1 MKAKVNIDREKIS
14 DAEIRARKDFS
25 SVLQQYNT
33 AGHTQAASRSLFR
46 SKGFL
51 ATFLTLTLLTLSF
64 LTWFSLRPDE
74 NAIKFSAITVK
85 QTKLAKEEAL
95 AVVAAPA
102 PAGIKFAAH
111 LKKLDIPF
119 QNYKMDASAGGE
131 FKSSKGARIR
141 IPKNAFADA
150 NGKALKGEVELRFRE
165 FNSPVDFFLGGVP
178 MSYDS
183 AGVRYQIE
191 SAGMVELLGYKDLKP
206 VYIIPGKKV
215 EIEVDAKASGPSY
228 NVYRLDTS
236 TCNWVYAGKDKVR
249 KLDKNELVSHANT
262 SPQTFDALPEV
273 KKLDEKIADLKQEC
287 NQKLAQIPATGA
299 MPQEPHKANPANKH
313 WTPDVDVS
321 EFPELSKFKST
332 VFEVTPESKPLSEDT
347 YLTTWEDITIT
358 PAETTQKGQTYKI
371 VLKKGKQSLDI
382 TAYPVLEGKE
392 YDAALKAYRAQL
404 DKYSQA
410 ANGNAESE
418 KKIKS
423 DYDKEETALGNKRRE
438 LEKAFAEQSKHASFD
453 AEKEKKVVHI
463 FELSGFGIFGCDA
476 LHAYP
481 TGAIASIKLLGQ
493 DGKILPCQTVYLV
506 DASKN
511 SLYTYSS
518 PIIAKFQ
525 YDPASRNMIW
535 TVANGKLYMLR
546 ASEFS
551 SIGKNI
557 ETEIK
562 LTAVD
567 AELRDAD
574 AVKAFMGI

>member
-1 MKAKVNIDREKIS
+1 MKPKVNIDREKPS

-25 SVLQQYNT
+25 SVLQQYNS
-33 AGHTQAASRSLFR
+33 AGLSQSASRSFIR

-51 ATFLTLTLLTLSF
+51 AAFLTLSLLALSF
-64 LTWFSLRPDE
+64 LTWYNLHPAE
-74 NAIKFSAITVK
+74 NALKPSAITVK
-85 QTKLAKEEAL
+85 QTKVAREEAL
-95 AVVAAPA
+95 AVAAAPSTA
-102 PAGIKFAAH
+102 SQKFAAPIKN
-111 LKKLDIPF
+111 LNIPF

-150 NGKALKGEVELRFRE
+150 NGKTLKGEVELRFRE
-165 FNSPVDFFLGGVP
+165 FNNPVDFFLGGVP

-215 EIEVDAKASGPSY
+215 EIEVDAKTSGPSY
-228 NVYRLDTS
+228 SVYRLDTA
-236 TCNWVYAGKDKVR
+236 TCNWVYAGKDKIR
-249 KLDKNELVSHANT
+249 KLDKNELASQTST
-262 SPQTFDALPEV
+262 SPQTFDASPEV

-287 NQKLAQIPATGA
+287 NQKLAQIPAAGS
-299 MPQEPHKANPANKH
+299 MPQEPRKANPASKH
-313 WTPDVDVS
+313 WTPDVDPS
-321 EFPELSKFKST
+321 EFPEISKFKST
-332 VFEVTPESKPLSEDT
+332 VFEVNPDNKSLSEDT
-347 YLTTWEDITIT
+347 YLTTWEDISIT
-358 PAETTQKGQTYKI
+358 RAEATEKGQTYKI
-371 VLKKGKQSLDI
+371 VLKKGSQSLDI

-392 YDAALKAYRAQL
+392 YDAALKAFHMQM
-404 DKYSQA
+404 DKYTQA
-410 ANGNAESE
+410 KNVNTEAE
-418 KKIKS
+418 KKIKA
-423 DYDKEETALGNKRRE
+423 DYDKEESALEHKRKE
-438 LEKAFAEQSKHASFD
+438 LGKTFAQQSKTTSFD
-453 AEKEKKVVHI
+453 TEQEKKVVHI

-481 TGAIASIKLLGQ
+481 AGAIASIKLLGP
-493 DGKILPCQTVYLV
+493 DGKLLPCQTVYLV

-511 SLYTYSS
+511 NLYTYNS
-518 PIIAKFQ
+518 PIITKFQ

-535 TVANGKLYMLR
+535 TVANGKLYILR
-546 ASEFS
+546 ASDFA

-557 ETEIK
+557 ETAVK